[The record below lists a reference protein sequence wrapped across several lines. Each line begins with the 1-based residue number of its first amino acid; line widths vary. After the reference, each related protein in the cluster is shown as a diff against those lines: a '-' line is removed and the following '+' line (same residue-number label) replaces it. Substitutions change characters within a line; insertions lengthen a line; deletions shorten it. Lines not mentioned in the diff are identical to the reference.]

1 MTADGSGDAGEKMLI
16 GPHASI
22 AGDLANA
29 FANGEKVGASCIQI
43 FTRNQRTWNVK
54 PLADDEVERFQAAWV
69 ASSVVEVM
77 SHDSYLI
84 NLGSPEPEK
93 LAKSR
98 QAFAEEA
105 GRCARLGIRLLNF
118 HPGAHMGRERME
130 CLERIAEGVREV
142 MALNPDDGVV
152 YTLENTAGQGSAVG
166 NTLEDL
172 ADLLELLGNPE
183 RTGVCLDTCHLFA
196 AGYDLV
202 SESGWEKF
210 WEEFE
215 GRIGFRFLQA
225 LHLNDAKKPLG
236 SRVDRH
242 ENLGEGHMGMDTFK
256 RIAQDPRFE
265 NVPMF
270 LETPGLD
277 SVWEREIAQ
286 MRAFRRIAAEG

>member
-1 MTADGSGDAGEKMLI
+1 MLI

-22 AGDLANA
+22 AGDIANA
-29 FANGEKVGASCIQI
+29 IAHGEKVGGSCIQI

-54 PLADDEVERFQAAWV
+54 PLSEEEVERFRNALAESTV
-69 ASSVVEVM
+69 REVM

-84 NLGSPEPEK
+84 NLGSPEPDK
-93 LAKSR
+93 LEKSR

-105 GRCARLGIRLLNF
+105 ERCAQLGIRLLNF
-118 HPGAHMGRERME
+118 HPGAHMNHDRME
-130 CLERIAEGVREV
+130 CLERIAEGVRQV
-142 MALNPDDGVV
+142 MDRNPDDGVI

-172 ADLLELLGNPE
+172 AVLLELLDDSE

-202 SESGWEKF
+202 SEEGWEAF
-210 WEEFE
+210 WQEFE
-215 GRIGFRFLQA
+215 GRVGLQYLRA
-225 LHLNDAKKPLG
+225 FHLNDAKKPLG

-242 ENLGEGHMGMDTFK
+242 ENLGDGTMGIGVFK
-256 RIAQDPRFE
+256 RIAQDPRFI

-277 SVWEREIAQ
+277 DVWEKEIAT
-286 MRAFRRIAAEG
+286 MRAFRQEAG